1 MLSPQRGLMRRV
13 WISIV
18 GLFCIGALVLVSTAQ
33 QASQA
38 PASYGNQCASCH
50 GAAMTGAKGPSILTY
65 VRYHVDKDIVDL
77 MRKGH
82 HGVPAQI
89 PDEEWR
95 PVLAEMRKLAGTN
108 PAMATGGY
116 TGSRSGGPPP
126 ASFPPSE
133 PRPEAPGIGGNKPTT
148 IKMDDGSSRTGI
160 LLAQGLM
167 AATLLE
173 TGNTK
178 FTLLSRDGDVY
189 REKPIAPKSDWL
201 MYDGFHNGNRY
212 STLDQIN
219 STNVQRLAPVWVFP
233 MPESR
238 PQNTPVVVDGVM
250 YVTGWNELHAL
261 DATTGRS
268 LWSYREPRHPGIV
281 SEAGIGVNRGATI
294 LGDRVFM
301 TTDHAH
307 VLGFNRFTGERLWTA
322 EMGSYLDSYSAT
334 SPPLPVG
341 DLLVVGVAGGEEG
354 ARGFLDAYRA
364 TTGERVWRFYTI
376 PKRGEKG
383 SETWI
388 GQALEHGCGATWMPG
403 SYDPEL
409 DLIYWA
415 IGNPC
420 PDFAGEERLG
430 DNLYTSSV
438 VALAAKTGELKWYY
452 QFTPHDTHDWD
463 AVQPMVLADEVW
475 EGKPRKL
482 LFHGD
487 RNGIFY
493 VLDRTNGQ
501 VLRTGNLST
510 KTTWVKGF
518 TTDGKPLVDPGSI
531 ATKEG
536 IAACPG
542 GGGGANFHSVSYNPI
557 TRLFYVRVSDSCQ
570 VYTSHEDPLGAR
582 GNRWFGG
589 GPATEKA
596 RAALAE
602 LMKGYATGAYI
613 RAMDPFAAKKV
624 WDLPNPGGEP
634 GILSTVTG
642 LVFLP
647 GDGGL
652 LVLDGKSGKVLHNVN
667 LGHTSSAAPMT
678 YMVGGR
684 QYIGLHGTG
693 MLTVYALH

>member
-1 MLSPQRGLMRRV
+1 MRNV
-13 WISIV
+13 SVMTV
-18 GLFCIGALVLVSTAQ
+18 GLTCVGLVLVSSA
-33 QASQA
+33 QA
-38 PASYGNQCASCH
+38 PSPSTTAYENRCAGCH
-50 GAAMTGAKGPSILTY
+50 GNDMTGGTGPSILTY
-65 VRYHVDKDIVDL
+65 VRYHVDKEIIEIL
-77 MRKGH
+77 RKGH
-82 HGVPAQI
+82 HQVPAQI
-89 PDEEWR
+89 ADDELR
-95 PVLAEMRKLAGTN
+95 QMLSAMRKLAGTN
-108 PAMATGGY
+108 QAMATGGY
-116 TGSRSGGPPP
+116 TGSRGAGLPP
-126 ASFPPSE
+126 SIFPPSE
-133 PRPEAPGIGGNKPTT
+133 PRPEAPGIGGVEPTT
-148 IKMDDGSSRTGI
+148 IRMADGSSRTGI
-160 LLAQGLM
+160 LLGQSLLG
-167 AATLLE
+167 ATLLE
-173 TGNTK
+173 STNTR
-178 FTLLSRDGDVY
+178 FTLLAREGDVY
-189 REKPIAPKSDWL
+189 REKVIASKRDWL
-201 MYDGFHNGNRY
+201 FYEGSHTGNRY

-219 STNVQRLAPVWVFP
+219 RSNVQRLAPVWMFP

-238 PQNTPVVVDGVM
+238 PQATPVVVDGVM
-250 YVTGWNELHAL
+250 YVPGWNELYAL
-261 DATTGRS
+261 DATTGRT
-268 LWSYREPRHPGIV
+268 LWSYKEPRHPGIV
-281 SEAGIGVNRGATI
+281 SEAGIGVNRGAAI
-294 LGDRVFM
+294 VGDRVFM

-307 VLGFNRFTGERLWTA
+307 LLGFNRFTGERLWEA
-322 EMGSYLDSYSAT
+322 ELGSYFESYSAT

-364 TTGERVWRFYTI
+364 ATGERAWRFYTI

-420 PDFAGEERLG
+420 PDFAGEERIG

-510 KTTWVKGF
+510 KVTWVNGF
-518 TTDGKPLVDPGSI
+518 TPDGKPIVDPGSVS
-531 ATKEG
+531 TKEG

-542 GGGGANFHSVSYNPI
+542 GGGGANFHAVSYNAV
-557 TRLFYVRVSDSCQ
+557 TKLFYVRVSDSCSI
-570 VYTSHEDPLGAR
+570 YTSHHDPLGVS
-582 GNRWFGG
+582 GNRWFGR
-589 GPATEKA
+589 GPASDKA
-596 RAALAE
+596 RQALAD
-602 LMKGYATGAYI
+602 LTRGYATGPYV
-613 RAMDPFAAKKV
+613 RAMDPFSAKKV
-624 WDLPNPGGEP
+624 WDIPNPGGEP
-634 GILSTVTG
+634 GILSTASG

-652 LVLDGKSGKVLHNVN
+652 LVLDGTTGKVLHNVN
-667 LGHTSSAAPMT
+667 LGRISAAAPMT
-678 YMVGGR
+678 YMVGSK
-684 QYIGLHGTG
+684 QYI
-693 MLTVYALH
+693 ALHVMEMLAVFGLP